1 MEVTQNQTIQKIW
14 KEILNRAEKKF
25 DANAYSTFFLP
36 VRPLYVDDQQF
47 VVEAPSRFVK
57 EVLIGQPLMII

>member
-25 DANAYSTFFLP
+25 DANAYSTFFSSCSP
-36 VRPLYVDDQQF
+36 F
-47 VVEAPSRFVK
+47 
-57 EVLIGQPLMII
+57 ICG